1 MAWLVFSGM
10 LALMQKAVSFNLWGL
25 PRTCV
30 ASKALE
36 AVALTTRLEGRI
48 LLSLPFPS
56 SSVVFS
62 LISVEINATN
72 LYDTVQK
79 FFGVMASRPH
89 TRQVILGAGV
99 APRTASVG
107 SLASLSGTLEPEVL
121 WACHC
126 GNN

>member
-1 MAWLVFSGM
+1 
-10 LALMQKAVSFNLWGL
+10 MQKAVSFNLWGL

-36 AVALTTRLEGRI
+36 AVALTTRLEERI

-62 LISVEINATN
+62 LILVEINATN

-99 APRTASVG
+99 APRTASVDHW
-107 SLASLSGTLEPEVL
+107 PVF
-121 WACHC
+121 
-126 GNN
+126 